1 MVRKHRRKGGRITGA
16 AFQAH
21 SDVDTVVKYKETAIK
36 ERREQRTVLF
46 IKEIRTGSQ
55 IPIDKLLLKHQSA
68 GYLKVVYN
76 SI

>member
-1 MVRKHRRKGGRITGA
+1 MRKHRRKGGRITGA

-21 SDVDTVVKYKETAIK
+21 SDVNTVVKYKETAIK

-55 IPIDKLLLKHQSA
+55 IPIAKLLLKHQSA
-68 GYLKVVYN
+68 
-76 SI
+76 SF

>member
-36 ERREQRTVLF
+36 ERREQRTVIF

-55 IPIDKLLLKHQSA
+55 IPIAKLLLKHQSA

>member
-55 IPIDKLLLKHQSA
+55 IPIAKLLLKHQSA
-68 GYLKVVYN
+68 EYLKVVYN

>member
-1 MVRKHRRKGGRITGA
+1 MRKHRRKGGRITGA

-46 IKEIRTGSQ
+46 
-55 IPIDKLLLKHQSA
+55 LLKHQSA
-68 GYLKVVYN
+68 GFLKV
-76 SI
+76 